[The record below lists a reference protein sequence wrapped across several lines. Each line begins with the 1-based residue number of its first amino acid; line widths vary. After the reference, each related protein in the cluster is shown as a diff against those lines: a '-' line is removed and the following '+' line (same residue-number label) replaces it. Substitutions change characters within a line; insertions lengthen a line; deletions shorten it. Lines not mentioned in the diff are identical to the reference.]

1 MLELNRKNALTTGR
15 VGELHKPVCLCD
27 GTITV
32 SCHAGFVSIPSN
44 HLDRKCDSLSEAT
57 HSALVHKPIPYI
69 IRSQEKAAAVAVK
82 SPAGPGEI
90 FPRADFLRKRRRGF
104 RMFLAKRRD
113 MLRDVAAAIASVR
126 VVSKRCEE
134 TVINLLGGDVL
145 PLHGRKCCA

>member
-15 VGELHKPVCLCD
+15 FGKLHKPVCLCD

-44 HLDRKCDSLSEAT
+44 HLDRRCDSLSELA
-57 HSALVHKPIPYI
+57 HSALVHRPIPYI

-82 SPAGPGEI
+82 SPAGRGER
-90 FPRADFLRKRRRGF
+90 FRADFLRKRRRGF

-113 MLRDVAAAIASVR
+113 MLRDVAAAIASVH

-134 TVINLLGGDVL
+134 TVINLLGGDVV